1 MNMKDPFPLVVGE
14 VVLDVVVA
22 EEAGAEL

>member
-1 MNMKDPFPLVVGE
+1 MNMKDTFPLVVGE
-14 VVLDVVVA
+14 VVVDVVVA